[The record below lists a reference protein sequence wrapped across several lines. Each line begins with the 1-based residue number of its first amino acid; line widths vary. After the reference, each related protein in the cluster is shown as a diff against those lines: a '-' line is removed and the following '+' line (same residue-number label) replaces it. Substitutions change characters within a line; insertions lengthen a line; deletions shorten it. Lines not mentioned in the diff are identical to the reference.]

1 MSGQLTTSTYFDARL
16 SGTPGAKWIAEY
28 GAGASIVLVNRV
40 MADMAAAAVAG
51 PGLAVLARIIA

>member
-1 MSGQLTTSTYFDARL
+1 MSIYFDARL